1 LNVFNTILSRSK
13 KSKKVLLKDENYS
26 YDQFYKDTILYF
38 NFFKKHLRKKD
49 VIALSLNYSKDYLN
63 IIFAAQKNGN
73 IVTFINPNAPKNEK
87 KFLIKNSKSKL
98 FISRDRLFK
107 SKFKTLN
114 NLYINFFSDSFNNK
128 IKKGDAFIIYT
139 SGTTSRPKGVI
150 LTTNSVS
157 SNINAISHD
166 LKLTNKDST
175 IIFSPPHYAMA
186 YSQILT
192 YMLNQ
197 MSFILISSG
206 FKFPGSILDKII
218 MHKINVINLS
228 ISSFRILYPIIKKK
242 KKLLKNIRLIM
253 SGGMQMTKENI
264 YEYKKIF
271 NKATIVN
278 FYGCTENSPRI
289 SHFHVNLKK
298 LKKYKN
304 IIPVGKTLKGVKIN
318 IIKKNKNDK
327 FGKIFVSGTSLM
339 RGYLL
344 ENSELKKKF
353 KDNCFNTGDI
363 GRFDK
368 NKNIF
373 LMGREDDTF
382 RVGHEKL
389 CPEEIEPIIKKKLK
403 LKRDVIVGK
412 LKNKILDWEPV
423 LVTIKSDYK
432 KNRKSLKD
440 IKKKL
445 NNYLVNY
452 KIPRKVIAL
461 NNMPKTL
468 YGKIDRKKI
477 NEIIQK
483 KKI

>member
-1 LNVFNTILSRSK
+1 MNVFNKILSRSK
-13 KSKKVLLKDENYS
+13 KNKRVLLINENYS
-26 YDQFYKDTILYF
+26 YDQFYNDTIFYF
-38 NFFKKHLRKKD
+38 NFFKKYLRKKD
-49 VIALSLNYSKDYLN
+49 VIAVSLNYSKDYLN

-73 IVTFINPNAPKNEK
+73 IVTFINPNAPKSEK
-87 KFLIKNSKSKL
+87 EFLIKNSKSKL
-98 FISRDRLFK
+98 FISKDKLFK
-107 SKFKTLN
+107 SKFKILN
-114 NLYINFFSDSFNNK
+114 NLCIYFFSDNFNSK
-128 IKKGDAFIIYT
+128 IKKNDVFIIYT

-150 LTTNSVS
+150 LTIDSIS
-157 SNINAISHD
+157 SNINAISQD
-166 LKLTNKDST
+166 LKFKNKDST

-192 YMLNQ
+192 CMLNQ

-242 KKLLKNIRLIM
+242 KTLLKNIRLIM
-253 SGGMQMTKENI
+253 SGGMQMTKDIIN
-264 YEYKKIF
+264 EYKKIF
-271 NKATIVN
+271 KNASIVN

-289 SHFHVNLKK
+289 SHFHVDLKK
-298 LKKYKN
+298 LKEHKN

-318 IIKKNKNDK
+318 IIRRNENDK
-327 FGKIFVSGTSLM
+327 FGKIFISGTSLM
-339 RGYLL
+339 RDYLL
-344 ENSELKKKF
+344 ENNELKKKF
-353 KDNCFNTGDI
+353 KNNWFNTGDI
-363 GRFDK
+363 GYIDK
-368 NKNIF
+368 NQNIF
-373 LMGREDDTF
+373 LMGREDDSF

-389 CPEEIEPIIKKKLK
+389 CPEEIEPIIKKNLK
-403 LKRDVIVGK
+403 LKSDVIVGK

-423 LVTIKSDYK
+423 LVTSRSDYK
-432 KNRKSLKD
+432 KNRKSLKNL
-440 IKKKL
+440 KKNL

-452 KIPRKVIAL
+452 KIPSRVIAL
-461 NNMPKTL
+461 DNMPKTL